1 MARGD
6 TCSQTWLSGSSIV
19 KRRRLDL
26 LLVEQG
32 LLPSQKAAQAAVL
45 AGEVRVDG
53 KRADKPGVL
62 LPAGVTVAVVPRRPR
77 YVSRG
82 GEKLE
87 HALRT
92 FGIPVSGRVALD
104 VGASTGGFT
113 DCLLQHGARSVY
125 AVDVGKGQLHWR
137 LRQDPRVH
145 LRERTHA
152 ARLDAA
158 ALPEPVDLAA
168 VDVSFISLRR
178 VLPGVA
184 ASVRPGG
191 SIVALVKPQFEA
203 ARAEVPKGVVR
214 SPEVHRHVLARIAG
228 WIASQGWT
236 LAGMTPSPLVGPKGN
251 LEFFFWVV
259 KGLHPAVD
267 DVDGAVAAVVR
278 EAAPVAGINR
288 L

>member
-1 MARGD
+1 M
-6 TCSQTWLSGSSIV
+6 
-19 KRRRLDL
+19 RRKRLDL

-32 LLPSQKAAQAAVL
+32 LLPSQKEAQAAVL
-45 AGEVRVDG
+45 AGRVRVDG

-62 LPAGVTVAVVPRRPR
+62 LPPGVTVAVVPRRPR

-92 FGIPVSGRVALD
+92 FGIPVAGRVALD

-125 AVDVGKGQLHWR
+125 AVDVGRGQLHWR
-137 LRQDPRVH
+137 LRLDPRVH

-152 ARLDAA
+152 AHLDAA

-178 VLPGVA
+178 VLPRVV
-184 ASVRPGG
+184 ASVRQGG

-203 ARAEVPKGVVR
+203 PAAVVPRGVVR
-214 SPEVHRHVLARIAG
+214 SPEVRRQVLLQLAG
-228 WIASQGWT
+228 WVASQGWT
-236 LAGMTPSPLVGPKGN
+236 LAGMTPSPLTGPKGN
-251 LEFFFWVV
+251 REFFFWVV
-259 KGLHPAVD
+259 NGPHPTVG
-267 DVDGAVAAVVR
+267 DVDEAIAGMVR
-278 EAAPVAGINR
+278 ETVAVGGIER